1 MANLLFR
8 LYSWLILGY
17 FWQRRVFVRLFIL
30 TLRYVRDA
38 RARLLL
44 TIDTHAHVSMDATLS
59 VHVKVISYDRNG
71 HVSTKC
77 KDFQNKKNRKRK
89 KITRPW
95 NEVRS
100 HVVGYIIYT
109 CIYCIKDTMFHDV
122 LDSFFIRCKVSRPHC
137 ISCALSTH
145 AFFFFAL
152 FNNSFI
158 RERPVRSLFRF
169 HSIGLLPQIHTQQND
184 FLDNTTRARR
194 WNVQLGTIIGL
205 AIFRLLVTASCAG
218 KISLSITNLR
228 QPSGWA
234 LVYDMVS

>member
-122 LDSFFIRCKVSRPHC
+122 LDSFFIRGRRRPVVVYTLQSFSSSLHFLRSVYTRVLFFSRFSITRSFVNDP
-137 ISCALSTH
+137 CAP
-145 AFFFFAL
+145 FFAFTPL
-152 FNNSFI
+152 VFCHKYI
-158 RERPVRSLFRF
+158 RNK
-169 HSIGLLPQIHTQQND
+169 T
-184 FLDNTTRARR
+184 
-194 WNVQLGTIIGL
+194 
-205 AIFRLLVTASCAG
+205 
-218 KISLSITNLR
+218 ISLIT
-228 QPSGWA
+228 P
-234 LVYDMVS
+234 LVRDDETYSWGL